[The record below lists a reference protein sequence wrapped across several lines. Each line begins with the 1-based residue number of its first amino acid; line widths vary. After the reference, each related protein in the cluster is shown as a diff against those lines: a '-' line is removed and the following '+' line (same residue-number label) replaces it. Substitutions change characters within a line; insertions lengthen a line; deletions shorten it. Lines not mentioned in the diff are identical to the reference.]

1 MKRTRLC
8 LAIVAIT
15 FIGLGSV
22 DATAQEQQAEKGTF
36 GIGLIIG
43 EPTGISA
50 KLYLSDDTA
59 VAGAVGSA
67 VVGGGLHAHADFLW
81 HPWILTG
88 TEAESKF
95 IMPAYIGVGGR
106 VLSHDRGRDGDDDF
120 HFGGRGVIGIAFDF
134 KTIPL
139 DVFVELAGIAEWKLG
154 GGDSDHKGF
163 GLTLNAG
170 AGARYYF

>member
-1 MKRTRLC
+1 MTRSRFC
-8 LAIVAIT
+8 VALALVGWLT
-15 FIGLGSV
+15 LSSQ
-22 DATAQEQQAEKGTF
+22 DALAQEQKAEKGTF

-59 VAGAVGSA
+59 VAAAAGSA

-88 TEAESKF
+88 TEEESKF
-95 IMPAYIGVGGR
+95 VMPAYIGVGAR
-106 VLSHDRGRDGDDDF
+106 ALSHDRGRDGDDDF
-120 HFGGRGVIGIAFDF
+120 HLGVRGVAGIVFDF
-134 KTIPL
+134 KTIPI
-139 DVFVELAGIAEWKLG
+139 DVFVEVAGIAEWRLG
-154 GGDSDHKGF
+154 GGDDNHS
-163 GLTLNAG
+163 GLAVTLNAG